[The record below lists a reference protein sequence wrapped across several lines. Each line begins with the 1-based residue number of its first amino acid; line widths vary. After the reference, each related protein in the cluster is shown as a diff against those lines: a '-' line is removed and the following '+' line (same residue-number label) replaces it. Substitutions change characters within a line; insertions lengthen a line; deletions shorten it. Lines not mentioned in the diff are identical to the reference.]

1 MFPPAYPEST
11 LLMLTRPAVNLAYR
25 LEGSYRYQQ
34 FKSFFRDLLEN
45 PRSRLRPYFDLFM
58 MLLVT
63 SSVFLFIYEVKHG
76 SSFLSERFE
85 QFAVAV
91 LIAEYLLRLW
101 LCTDSRKIVI
111 EHYEKAEFLGLPFRL
126 WPALREILRSKS
138 RYLTTPFAV
147 IDLLAILPAYTQHH
161 ILRVFILFR
170 LVKLFRYVHSANE
183 LVRVLSE
190 KRFELFT
197 LAFFIGFVIFFSS
210 TAMYVFEYDRGQI
223 RTFYDAL
230 YWSFVTLFTVGYGD
244 ITPQTAEGRVVTFLL
259 VLSGVGLVAY
269 LTSVLLAAFHEKM
282 DELRETRVLADI
294 QKHRDLVVVCGYG
307 RMGTVVARK
316 LHEDQTSFVV
326 IDRERERVER
336 ARKLDY
342 PAILGDASSD
352 EVLRSVGIL
361 DRVSTVLPLT
371 GDDVLNVYITLTA
384 RHLNPSA
391 NIISR
396 ANKPDSVRK
405 LEQAGANHI
414 IQPFEIAGLTVAEYV
429 GQPVAF
435 EAIYGIASGEKHLR
449 MEAVMVREG
458 SILEGRRIAD
468 ARIGDFRLILFGVI
482 GTQDNGRSAHQG
494 YALRARHF
502 YFNPPRD
509 FVLHASDIL
518 VVFGHEYSLNHFKE
532 QADKGLGKLL
542 KLSL

>member
-1 MFPPAYPEST
+1 
-11 LLMLTRPAVNLAYR
+11 MLTRLIVDLAYR
-25 LEGSYRYQQ
+25 LEASRRYGRL
-34 FKSFFRDLLEN
+34 KGFFRDLLEN
-45 PRSRLRPYFDLFM
+45 PRSGLRTYFDLFM

-63 SSVFLFIYEVKHG
+63 ASVFLFIYEVKHG
-76 SSFLSERFE
+76 ADALSENFE
-85 QFAVAV
+85 QFTVAV

-101 LCTDSRKIVI
+101 LCNDSRRILI
-111 EHYEKAEFLGLPFRL
+111 DYYEKAEFLNLPFHL
-126 WPALREILRSKS
+126 WPALQEIFLRKVH
-138 RYLTTPFAV
+138 YLTTPFAV

-210 TAMYVFEYDRGQI
+210 TAMYVFEYERGQM

-244 ITPQTAEGRVVTFLL
+244 ITPHTPEGRVVTFLL

-294 QKHRDLVVVCGYG
+294 QKCRNLVVVGGYG
-307 RMGTVVARK
+307 RMGQVVARK
-316 LHEDQTSFVV
+316 LHEDGTPFVV
-326 IDRERERVER
+326 VDRERERVDR
-336 ARKLDY
+336 ARKLGY

-352 EVLRSVGIL
+352 AVLRSVGIL

-384 RHLNPSA
+384 RHLNPRT

-396 ANKPDSVRK
+396 ANKPDSARK
-405 LEQAGANHI
+405 LEQAGANHV

-458 SILEGRRIAD
+458 SVLVGRRLAEVNID
-468 ARIGDFRLILFGVI
+468 DFRLILFGVI
-482 GTQDNGRSAHQG
+482 GAQHAGRGAHQG

-509 FVLHASDIL
+509 FVLHPSDIL

-542 KLSL
+542 KVSLASR